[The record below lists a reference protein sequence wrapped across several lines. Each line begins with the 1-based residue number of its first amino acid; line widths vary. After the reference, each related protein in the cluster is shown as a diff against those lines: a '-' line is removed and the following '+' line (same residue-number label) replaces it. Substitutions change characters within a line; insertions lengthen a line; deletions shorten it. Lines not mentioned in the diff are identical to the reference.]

1 MLESRYILNIE
12 ILRFA
17 IRWNIGCERKRG
29 VKNNSKVFGLGS
41 KEWGLYLMKQRK
53 QGVRYI
59 LRVTSVVQI

>member
-17 IRWNIGCERKRG
+17 IRWNIGCEGKRG
-29 VKNNSKVFGLGS
+29 VKNNSKVFGLGN